1 MAVARQEATSGKHR
15 DDAVV
20 AHWMKE
26 YVT

>member
-1 MAVARQEATSGKHR
+1 MAVARSGAASNR